1 MKPVVIIRF
10 FPIEGPGYFATFL
23 DNNHIPWKVVKV
35 DQNEAMPSTLQEF
48 SGLVVMGGPMSVN
61 DDLPWIP
68 QVVALIQQAIAMNI
82 PVLGHC
88 LGGQLMT
95 KAMGGFVTQ
104 GSIKELGW
112 GKVNIIDD
120 PIAKTWLGEITEFE
134 AFHWHGETF
143 SIPEKAVLLFSSP
156 YCVNQAF
163 AVGIHLAMQCHVEVT
178 EEMVRSWSIFNAE
191 EIAQNLS
198 SPAVQTAQV
207 MQERLP
213 QRITALNAIANQLY
227 TQWIQTLKR

>member
-23 DNNHIPWKVVKV
+23 DNNHIPWRLVKV
-35 DQNEAMPSTLQEF
+35 DEGEAIPSDIDTL
-48 SGLVVMGGPMSVN
+48 SGLVLMGGPMSVN

-68 QVVALIQQAIAMNI
+68 QVIALIQQAIARDI

-95 KAMGGFVTQ
+95 KAMGGVVTQ
-104 GSIKELGW
+104 GPIKELGW
-112 GKVNIIDD
+112 GKVNVV
-120 PIAKTWLGEITEFE
+120 ASTVASQWLGDLTEFE

-143 SIPEKAVLLFSSP
+143 SLPEKAVLLFSSP
-156 YCVNQAF
+156 YCKHQAF

-178 EEMVRSWSIFNAE
+178 EEMVHSWSTYNAA

-198 SPAVQTAQV
+198 SPAVQTAPV
-207 MQERLP
+207 MQDKLP
-213 QRITALNAIANQLY
+213 QRITALNAVANRLY
-227 TQWIQTLKR
+227 TQWIQALKR

>member
-23 DNNHIPWKVVKV
+23 DNNHIPWRLVKV
-35 DQNEAMPSTLQEF
+35 DEGEAIPSDIDTL
-48 SGLVVMGGPMSVN
+48 SGLVLMGGPMSVN

-68 QVVALIQQAIAMNI
+68 QVIALIQQAIARDI

-95 KAMGGFVTQ
+95 KAMGGVVTQ
-104 GSIKELGW
+104 GPIKELGW
-112 GKVNIIDD
+112 GKVNVV
-120 PIAKTWLGEITEFE
+120 ASTVALQWLGDLTEFE

-143 SIPEKAVLLFSSP
+143 SLPESAVLLFSSP
-156 YCVNQAF
+156 YCKHQAF

-178 EEMVRSWSIFNAE
+178 EEMVHSWSTYNAA

-198 SPAVQTAQV
+198 SPAVQTAPV
-207 MQERLP
+207 MQDKLP
-213 QRITALNAIANQLY
+213 QRITALNAVANRLY
-227 TQWIQTLKR
+227 TQWIQALKR

>member
-35 DQNEAMPSTLQEF
+35 DQNEAMPSTLQDF
-48 SGLVVMGGPMSVN
+48 SGLVLMGGPMSVN

-68 QVVALIQQAIAMNI
+68 QVVTLIQQAIAMNI

>member
-35 DQNEAMPSTLQEF
+35 DDNETIPSTLQDF
-48 SGLVVMGGPMSVN
+48 SGLVLMGGPMSVN
-61 DDLPWIP
+61 DDLPWIT
-68 QVVALIQQAIAMNI
+68 QVLALIQQAITLNI

-95 KAMGGFVTQ
+95 KAMGSVVTQ

-112 GKVNIIDD
+112 GKVNVIDH
-120 PIAKTWLGEITEFE
+120 PVAKAWLGAMTEFE

-143 SIPEKAVLLFSSP
+143 SLPEKAALLFSSP
-156 YCVNQAF
+156 YCAHQAF

-178 EEMVRSWSIFNAE
+178 EEMVHSWSTFNAA
-191 EIAQNLS
+191 EIEQNLS
-198 SPAVQTAQV
+198 SPAVQTAPA

-213 QRITALNAIANQLY
+213 QRIAALNGVADQLY
-227 TQWIQTLKR
+227 KNGYKR

>member
-23 DNNHIPWKVVKV
+23 NNNHIPWKVVKV
-35 DQNEAMPSTLQEF
+35 DQDEAIPSTLQDF
-48 SGLVVMGGPMSVN
+48 SGLVLMGGPMSVN
-61 DDLPWIP
+61 DDLSWIP

-163 AVGIHLAMQCHVEVT
+163 AAGIHLAMQCHVEIT

-191 EIAQNLS
+191 EIAQNIS
-198 SPAVQTAQV
+198 SPAVQTAQA

-213 QRITALNAIANQLY
+213 QRITALNTIANQLY
-227 TQWIQTLKR
+227 TQWIQTLKH